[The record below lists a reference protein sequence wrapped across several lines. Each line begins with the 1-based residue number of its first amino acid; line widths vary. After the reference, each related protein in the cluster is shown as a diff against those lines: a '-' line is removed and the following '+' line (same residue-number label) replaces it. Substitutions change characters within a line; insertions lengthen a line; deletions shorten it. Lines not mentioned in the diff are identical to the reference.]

1 MTLVVSSQPNKTLKF
16 FSSNLYKIRARP
28 FKDQALR
35 FSSSKYSTLYRPQL
49 DLVGLRSFLSF
60 LKGRGRGGGPGC
72 LCIGIWNWIGFY
84 RAEFVLGL
92 SALWTQ
98 VDYETLLY
106 IVVRNLLFHFAAT
119 LLIIS
124 QRSGNLVVQVEANM
138 ACRRGLPIPYVTS
151 NCTCYNRPFSLTSCQ
166 TTAWSMNDDPLT
178 HSLQFARRVF

>member
-1 MTLVVSSQPNKTLKF
+1 M
-16 FSSNLYKIRARP
+16 
-28 FKDQALR
+28 
-35 FSSSKYSTLYRPQL
+35 

-106 IVVRNLLFHFAAT
+106 IVVKEFAFPFRSDFANSKST
-119 LLIIS
+119 LWQS
-124 QRSGNLVVQVEANM
+124 CGTSRSEHGVPTWA
-138 ACRRGLPIPYVTS
+138 S
-151 NCTCYNRPFSLTSCQ
+151 
-166 TTAWSMNDDPLT
+166 DPV
-178 HSLQFARRVF
+178 RYK